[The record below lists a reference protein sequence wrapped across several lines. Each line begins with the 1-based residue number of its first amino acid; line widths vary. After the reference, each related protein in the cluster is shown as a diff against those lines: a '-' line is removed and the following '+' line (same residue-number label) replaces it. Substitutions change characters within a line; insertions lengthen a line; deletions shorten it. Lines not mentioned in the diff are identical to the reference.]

1 MARHAGFTLIELVIT
16 IVVVG
21 ILAAVAIPQFINLA
35 PCARC
40 AVAEGTCHAIAS
52 QAALLYASTKAPSS
66 YSTIASSLVT
76 SNVTVAATSCSGFSV
91 TPSGGTSAIT
101 CGINLPASLC
111 Q

>member
-1 MARHAGFTLIELVIT
+1 MIRAGFTLIELVVV
-16 IVVVG
+16 IVVIG

-40 AVAEGTCHAIAS
+40 AVAEGTCAALAS
-52 QAALLYASTKAPSS
+52 QAVLLYASTKAPSS
-66 YSTIASSLVT
+66 YASIAATLSTSGVSV
-76 SNVTVAATSCSGFSV
+76 SATSCSGFSA

-101 CGINLPASLC
+101 CDITIPAGLC